1 MSSYKRIIWFTLFL
15 TNVLV
20 GFSQSN
26 TPLNLLCN
34 SSDKESLSKILLN
47 DKSWI
52 SYPNYKN
59 REAWEAIPANLRKK
73 YIAEAEA
80 YLNFQWPTIPAT
92 AYLDFVRTGSR
103 QVMEKPFSQKIKAL
117 ETLVKGELLEG
128 KGRFLDDIING
139 VFAFCEQTY
148 WGNSAHLTIQKKGAG
163 LPDVNDPTI
172 DLSTGRV
179 ATNLAWTWHF
189 FKEEFDSVNPLI
201 AERIEYEIRK
211 KVLDPFYSRDDF
223 WWMAF
228 KTNFVNNWNPW
239 CNYNVLNCILL
250 MENDADKKLAGVYKT
265 MQSVDQFINYYK
277 ADGACEEG
285 PAYWSHAGGKLFDYL
300 ELLNQASDNKLTI
313 YEHPLIRNIGEYICK
328 AYIGGQYFT
337 NFADASPRP
346 HTRPGVIYRY
356 GKRVNSDLMMAFGAY
371 LFDEY
376 QMGTEPIAGKIEQT
390 LNNLFSSSEINAANK
405 QVPLLSEFYLPDT
418 EIGGARDKS
427 GSEKGFYFAFK
438 GGYNRESHNHND
450 AGSFL
455 LYYNAQPVLVDA
467 GVGTYT
473 RKTFSSQRYEIWTMQ
488 SAYHNLPQING
499 VDQAFGYAYKA
510 EQVHFTN
517 SRKQVKSSLEIA
529 NAYPK
534 EAKVKSWKRQYVL
547 QRNKKF
553 IINDEYQLEKFMAHS
568 KLHFLTP
575 FNCDIRQP
583 GLVVL
588 SNESLQMAMKYD
600 ASKFEVKVEQINIE
614 DAKLVRVWGQE
625 LKRLVFTIKG
635 QHLSDQLKIE
645 ITNIK

>member
-313 YEHPLIRNIGEYICK
+313 YEHPLIRNIG
-328 AYIGGQYFT
+328 
-337 NFADASPRP
+337 
-346 HTRPGVIYRY
+346 
-356 GKRVNSDLMMAFGAY
+356 
-371 LFDEY
+371 
-376 QMGTEPIAGKIEQT
+376 
-390 LNNLFSSSEINAANK
+390 
-405 QVPLLSEFYLPDT
+405 
-418 EIGGARDKS
+418 
-427 GSEKGFYFAFK
+427 
-438 GGYNRESHNHND
+438 
-450 AGSFL
+450 
-455 LYYNAQPVLVDA
+455 
-467 GVGTYT
+467 
-473 RKTFSSQRYEIWTMQ
+473 
-488 SAYHNLPQING
+488 
-499 VDQAFGYAYKA
+499 
-510 EQVHFTN
+510 
-517 SRKQVKSSLEIA
+517 
-529 NAYPK
+529 
-534 EAKVKSWKRQYVL
+534 
-547 QRNKKF
+547 
-553 IINDEYQLEKFMAHS
+553 
-568 KLHFLTP
+568 
-575 FNCDIRQP
+575 
-583 GLVVL
+583 
-588 SNESLQMAMKYD
+588 
-600 ASKFEVKVEQINIE
+600 
-614 DAKLVRVWGQE
+614 
-625 LKRLVFTIKG
+625 
-635 QHLSDQLKIE
+635 
-645 ITNIK
+645 